1 MDAYDTVDDIYRH
14 AEKFMHESGTVMQP
28 DYVGKPEDLYLW
40 CLIAQSKTC
49 LEHAC
54 PMCYACGCDTGIRIA
69 ETKQT
74 LKLET
79 IGVHD

>member
-1 MDAYDTVDDIYRH
+1 MDARDIVDDIYRH
-14 AEKFMHESGTVMQP
+14 AEKFMHESGTVIQP
-28 DYVGKPEDLYLW
+28 VYVGEPDDLYVW
-40 CLIAQSKTC
+40 CLIGQSKIC
-49 LEHAC
+49 WE
-54 PMCYACGCDTGIRIA
+54 YACLMRYSCGCNTGIRIT